1 MNKHSVNMNKL
12 QLYAHF
18 WLLVYVEMYV
28 CFRCLHRPTAIMMV
42 ANDDDDDVAGDNND
56 RLISTKLLR

>member
-1 MNKHSVNMNKL
+1 
-12 QLYAHF
+12 
-18 WLLVYVEMYV
+18 MYV

-42 ANDDDDDVAGDNND
+42 ANDDDGGGGDNDD